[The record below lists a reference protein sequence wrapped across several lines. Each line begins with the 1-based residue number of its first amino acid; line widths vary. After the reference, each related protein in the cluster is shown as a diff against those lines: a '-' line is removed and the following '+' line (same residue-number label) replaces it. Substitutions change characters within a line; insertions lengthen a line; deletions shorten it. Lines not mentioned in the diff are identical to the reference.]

1 MGQLVPR
8 IVTRLHASI
17 QSGARGQR
25 GVQHDSEEGRVV
37 QGRATLPEVPL
48 VAEVPERAEMAH
60 GDVLIVQAVHAHAK
74 ASRLQHQLGVLRSAL
89 VDEPRPER
97 AEMAHGDVLIV
108 QAVHA
113 HAKAS
118 RLQHQLGVLRSAL
131 VAPSLLLVHAEQRGA
146 VARHVELK
154 ELNEERA
161 GSGLQRSKSRGEVAG
176 RRAILVVLADKQCA
190 RRPLRPLCGQLRAR
204 SSCRAWAKG
213 RISWRCLC
221 PQRLRSGDRW
231 ACTRCGRTPKH
242 GRASGSHE
250 PQRRQQAQGRAC
262 ASPCRSASPLGR
274 NAHLG
279 LAGLAAERFAI
290 TSGNAHC
297 RRGLPRQLGA
307 C

>member
-48 VAEVPERAEMAH
+48 VAEV
-60 GDVLIVQAVHAHAK
+60 
-74 ASRLQHQLGVLRSAL
+74 
-89 VDEPRPER
+89 PER

-190 RRPLRPLCGQLRAR
+190 RRPLRPLCGQLRAL
-204 SSCRAWAKG
+204 AAPAAPG
-213 RISWRCLC
+213 RRGES
-221 PQRLRSGDRW
+221 PGAVS
-231 ACTRCGRTPKH
+231 AH
-242 GRASGSHE
+242 SASGLAIAG
-250 PQRRQQAQGRAC
+250 PARA
-262 ASPCRSASPLGR
+262 AV
-274 NAHLG
+274 
-279 LAGLAAERFAI
+279 
-290 TSGNAHC
+290 
-297 RRGLPRQLGA
+297 
-307 C
+307 